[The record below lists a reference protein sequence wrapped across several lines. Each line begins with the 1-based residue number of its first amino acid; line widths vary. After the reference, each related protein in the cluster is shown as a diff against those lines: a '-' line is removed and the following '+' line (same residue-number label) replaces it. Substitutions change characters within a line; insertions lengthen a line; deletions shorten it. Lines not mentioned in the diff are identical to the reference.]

1 MYTRGECAQQHS
13 WVHTT
18 RTREALL
25 VVQPAPLGGALEV
38 AIRPSLLAAAVR
50 VLMSGTPIGNYIAT
64 SAS

>member
-38 AIRPSLLAAAVR
+38 AIRPSL
-50 VLMSGTPIGNYIAT
+50 
-64 SAS
+64 SAGSR